1 MRPQQ
6 LVQVTALPAEQEPV
20 RPVPTSSYREAH
32 HQLCRMFAE
41 TRSLVVLS
49 GESKCGTS
57 YLIDHFLAGAR
68 DNATVLRINAG
79 QGDEIAL
86 MSAVIRGIGFDPT
99 NLDRADLENVF
110 SLYLSHQK
118 KHRKRTILC
127 IEEIQNGGLWMIDFV
142 RRLCEAEGG
151 EKQGLMMLLAGR
163 STGDDAL
170 LESMLDAMTS
180 RPDDIIQI
188 ANFTLAET
196 REYLR
201 WRIESSGPA
210 KIADVF
216 EFDAVTLV
224 HELTGGDA
232 DTVSALGFKCLQ
244 LASKTNS
251 APVNVRL
258 VNDAWET
265 FDSGSE
271 LLPGVE
277 EIEPVVDDQVLPRR
291 GRLVV
296 RLSEKNVQEYSL
308 QRSHVLIGRG
318 KLCDVRIPS
327 PSVSRHHAL
336 VVSTPEG
343 PMLIDLE
350 STNGTI
356 VDGHSIKEYPLQ
368 SNGVITLGD
377 CKVDFI
383 ADQAQERCVLDVHGA
398 SRSTPYD
405 AEFETRKLAAWKQGD
420 SDNDA
425 DTLEGFAIKGNIN
438 NKGDKIY
445 HVPGSPKYKA
455 TKIDESKGE
464 RWFHSEDEALAA
476 GWRAPRIG

>member
-6 LVQVTALPAEQEPV
+6 LIQVTTLPAEQEPV

-32 HQLCRMFAE
+32 QQLCRMFAE
-41 TRSLVVLS
+41 TRSRVVLS

-57 YLIDHFLAGAR
+57 YLVDHFLAGAR
-68 DNATVLRINAG
+68 DNATVLRINAA

-99 NLDRADLENVF
+99 NLDLADLENVF

-118 KHRKRTILC
+118 KHRNRTILC
-127 IEEIQNGGLWMIDFV
+127 LEEIQNCGLWMIDFV
-142 RRLCEAEGG
+142 QRLSEVDGG
-151 EKQGLMMLLAGR
+151 DKQGLMLLLAGQ
-163 STGDDAL
+163 STVDDAL
-170 LESMLDAMTS
+170 LESMLDAITS
-180 RPDDIIQI
+180 GPDEIIQI

-244 LASKTNS
+244 LASKANS
-251 APVNVRL
+251 VPVTVRL
-258 VNDAWET
+258 VNDAWES
-265 FDSGSE
+265 FDSRSE
-271 LLPGVE
+271 LLAGVA
-277 EIEPVVDDQVLPRR
+277 EINPVVEDQVLPRS

-296 RLSEKNVQEYSL
+296 RLNENKVQEFSL
-308 QRSHVLIGRG
+308 QQSHVLIGRG

-336 VVSTPEG
+336 VISTPDG

-356 VDGHSIKEYPLQ
+356 VDGHQVKEYLLQ

-383 ADQAQERCVLDVHGA
+383 ADPNQERCVLDVHGA
-398 SRSTPYD
+398 SRSKPFD
-405 AEFETRKLAAWKQGD
+405 AHFETQNLAAWKQGD
-420 SDNDA
+420 SGNDA
-425 DTLEGFAIKGNIN
+425 EALEGFAIKGNIN